1 MVKDRIVL
9 LDSLRGLAVLGILL
23 CNIPLVAVPEAVGVS
38 LTLWPHGMAPASVA
52 VWLVTQL
59 FFQQKFYSL
68 FAMLFGASIL
78 LVGGEGGDGDRRR
91 ILILRLVS
99 LLAIGLF
106 HGFVIWQGDVLNTYA
121 IVGLLAMWARSWP
134 AKRLL
139 QAGIGLHLGLSAWSG
154 WNLLTRVAKGGG
166 DPPPA
171 AMAKYL
177 AEAQADGAQFAGT
190 FAQSLVQNAK
200 DYGEF
205 VVGSFT
211 HWPPTWPLLV
221 LSLILI
227 GMGLYKL
234 GVLTGKA
241 STGLYQG
248 LIGAGLGALV
258 LAGMA
263 ETIYVLLPSHDWT
276 IRGVAR
282 WLQSA
287 TAPVVTLGY
296 VGLMVLAT
304 RTRVWKAIPAV
315 LAPVGQMAFTNYLT
329 QSILMTV
336 LLYGGRGPGLY
347 GKVDRPALALAVLAI
362 WTLQILW
369 SRWWMARFTMGPLE
383 WLWRLAYRGPMPLR
397 RAPATAAVTA

>member
-23 CNIPLVAVPEAVGVS
+23 CNIPIAAQPHDVATS
-38 LTLWPHGMAPASVA
+38 LTLWPLGMAPDSVA
-52 VWLVTQL
+52 VWWTTQV
-59 FFQQKFYSL
+59 FFQQKFYSM

-78 LVGGEGGDGDRRR
+78 LVGGEGDDTDRRK

-99 LLAIGLF
+99 MLAIGLF

-121 IVGLLAMWARSWP
+121 IVGLLAMWARGWS

-139 QAGIGLHLGLSAWSG
+139 QAGIGLHLALSVWSA
-154 WNLLTRVAKGGG
+154 WNLLQHAAKDGG

-171 AMAKYL
+171 AMAKFM
-177 AEAQADGAQFAGT
+177 AGIQADSARYAGSFT
-190 FAQSLVQNAK
+190 QSFVQNAR
-200 DYGEF
+200 DYWEF
-205 VVGSFT
+205 VFNSFA
-211 HWPPTWPLLV
+211 HWPQTWPLLV
-221 LSLILI
+221 LSLMLI

-234 GVLTGKA
+234 GVLTGMA
-241 STGLYQG
+241 STGVYQG
-248 LIGAGLGALV
+248 LVGAGLGAMAIVGL
-258 LAGMA
+258 A
-263 ETIYVLLPSHDWT
+263 ETLYMLLPTHPWAPRAT
-276 IRGVAR
+276 AR

-287 TAPVVTLGY
+287 TAPVVSLGY
-296 VGLMVLAT
+296 VSLMVLAV
-304 RTRVWKAIPAV
+304 RTRVWKAIPAA

-347 GKVDRPALALAVLAI
+347 GKVDRPFLAAATATI
-362 WTLQILW
+362 WLLQILW

-383 WLWRLAYRGPMPLR
+383 WLWRRAYRGPMPLR
-397 RAPATAAVTA
+397 RTPQTAAAA